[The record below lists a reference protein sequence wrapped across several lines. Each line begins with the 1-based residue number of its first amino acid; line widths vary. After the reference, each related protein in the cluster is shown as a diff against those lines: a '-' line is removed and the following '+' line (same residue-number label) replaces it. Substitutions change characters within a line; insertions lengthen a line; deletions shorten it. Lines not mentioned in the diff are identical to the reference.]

1 MGQVALGF
9 RSLLFRALVFFIMA
23 ALLAWALGGTLW
35 PRPAEPVC
43 RSLQLIPF
51 ANGTWHWTA
60 CMDTTPLK
68 PGDSPLKYVLVER
81 GQSGNQIKWRTLENE
96 RIVEILPLLTAND
109 QLVAFASNQTSGT
122 SAWYRIRIDSNGSV
136 SKPEK
141 LADRLAAYQAWSA
154 LASLNNN

>member
-1 MGQVALGF
+1 MANPFRVTSVTRAVPPVAHR
-9 RSLLFRALVFFIMA
+9 RSWRAFRAA
-23 ALLAWALGGTLW
+23 AAMLAAAAVLTIAGCTSQDGLAAT
-35 PRPAEPVC
+35 AN
-43 RSLQLIPF
+43 
-51 ANGTWHWTA
+51 NGTGSTSV
-60 CMDTTPLK
+60 D
-68 PGDSPLKYVLVER
+68 
-81 GQSGNQIKWRTLENE
+81 E

-122 SAWYRIRIDSNGSV
+122 SAWYRISIDSNGSV

>member
-1 MGQVALGF
+1 
-9 RSLLFRALVFFIMA
+9 
-23 ALLAWALGGTLW
+23 
-35 PRPAEPVC
+35 
-43 RSLQLIPF
+43 
-51 ANGTWHWTA
+51 
-60 CMDTTPLK
+60 MDTTPLK

-81 GQSGNQIKWRTLENE
+81 GQSGNQIKWRTLEDE

-122 SAWYRIRIDSNGSV
+122 SAWYRISIDSNGSV